1 MFFPLLGFI
10 WDRAECW
17 DRNALLV
24 RHQSCDHPIIEL
36 RLMMMTMIMTMM
48 ITMMMKMMMTMI
60 MMTITMIMSMT
71 IMLLVGMMMI
81 KIQL

>member
-24 RHQSCDHPIIEL
+24 RNQSCDHPIIEL
-36 RLMMMTMIMTMM
+36 RLMMMTMMMTLMITMM
-48 ITMMMKMMMTMI
+48 ITMMMMITMVMRMI
-60 MMTITMIMSMT
+60 MK
-71 IMLLVGMMMI
+71 IMLLVGMIMM